1 MFRYFGALI
10 LVIIAALISGIAGT
24 RGSVQLSLSRQVV
37 AADNVKAPVLD
48 SATLALVEN
57 YDRHVLESI
66 EAEHFPG
73 AAVVIV
79 KDGAVIFSKG
89 YGVRD
94 LSTRDSVNEHT
105 VFRLAS
111 LSKGF
116 ASVLAGILV
125 KDELF
130 QWDDPVQSHLS
141 DFRLRSPEYTKTLTI
156 RHVLSHTTGLPRQ
169 TFSNL
174 IEAGDSYTAAR
185 NRLPEVRMTHAP
197 GVIYNYQ
204 NVAYSLIG
212 EIAEKTA
219 GRRFEELLYRRI
231 FLPLGMT
238 DAGAGYANLMLDPSN
253 IAKPHK
259 IEKQAYKRIDIKPN
273 YYEVSPAAGVNA
285 SISDMGKWL
294 LFLLGNYPEVLDKET
309 LDTLYS
315 KQIAVPLAESNHRSY
330 PNATEAWYGLGW
342 RGVKS
347 NGKPVIHHGGYVNG
361 YRTEIAFLPSENVG
375 IAVLTN
381 APSWFINSASSRF
394 LSMYWG
400 LPNEKS

>member
-1 MFRYFGALI
+1 MIKNFGALI
-10 LVIIAALISGIAGT
+10 IVVVAALISGIAGT
-24 RGSVQLSLSRQVV
+24 TGSVQLSLGKQMIITDK
-37 AADNVKAPVLD
+37 AKAPVLD
-48 SATLALVEN
+48 SATLALVDN
-57 YDRHVLESI
+57 YDQYVRESI
-66 EAEHFPG
+66 TAEQFPG

-79 KDGAVIFSKG
+79 KDGAVVFSKG

-94 LSTRDSVNEHT
+94 LNTRDSVNEHT

-130 QWDDPVQSHLS
+130 SWDDPVQSYLS
-141 DFRLRSPEYTKTLTI
+141 DFRLRSPEHTEALTI

-169 TFSNL
+169 TYSNL

-185 NRLPEVRMTHAP
+185 RRLGEVRMPHAP
-197 GVIYNYQ
+197 GTIYNYQ

-219 GRRFEELLYRRI
+219 GRRYEELLYRRI

-259 IEKQAYKRIDIKPN
+259 IEKQSYKRIDIKPN

-294 LFLLGNYPEVLDKET
+294 LFLMGQYPEVLGKED
-309 LDTLYS
+309 LEALYA

-342 RGVKS
+342 RGVRS

-361 YRTEIAFLPSENVG
+361 YRTEIAFIPSENIG

-394 LSMYWG
+394 LTMYWG
-400 LPNEKS
+400 LPNDKS